1 MSENKNIPSVI
12 QLNNYVKPVLQ
23 EVKSK
28 EWILNG
34 ENNEYFDYVK
44 ERYIGSPTNSAII
57 NTYKALSFGK
67 GLSAKNANRK
77 PLDWVKLLS
86 ILPKNDLKK
95 VVDEYLLQGNAAF
108 QVIKNKGGNEPAKL
122 KHLPIKTLAPQKAN
136 EEGEVEGYWYCTS
149 WADYRK
155 EAHKPIYFSKWTPD
169 TSEDISILYIND
181 CETDTN
187 YYSLPNYQSGLQYA
201 QMEEE
206 ISNYYINHI
215 KNGFSFGYVVNMNN
229 GIPETP
235 EMRLE
240 IERKIKSQL
249 TGSSNAGK
257 MVVSFNNGKDAE
269 ITIVPLVESAS
280 HKQWETINK
289 ESEEKL
295 MRAHRVV
302 SPMLF
307 GIKNNSGL
315 GNNADELDTA
325 LKLTMDMVINPIQ
338 YFILDKLEPVLE
350 SAGIVL
356 DLYFKP
362 INEEEQQAEQE
373 QEQPQQLSDENPS
386 RLLID
391 LGEDAPDANEWELIS
406 SEAIN
411 GVPLEDS
418 KLQLAALPSTP
429 KNKSEQDNALF
440 KIRYI
445 YAGRKKGDAKSP
457 MRQFCQDMIRA
468 GKVYRKEDIDAAS
481 SKVIQKG
488 MGPGGSNTYDIF
500 LYKGGVNCN
509 HFFQRQI
516 YLRKNNKKIS
526 VNQAQKMI
534 LELDPSDRADVRLP
548 KNDPKVAQ
556 AASAANNFWK
566 L

>member
-1 MSENKNIPSVI
+1 
-12 QLNNYVKPVLQ
+12 
-23 EVKSK
+23 
-28 EWILNG
+28 
-34 ENNEYFDYVK
+34 
-44 ERYIGSPTNSAII
+44 
-57 NTYKALSFGK
+57 
-67 GLSAKNANRK
+67 
-77 PLDWVKLLS
+77 
-86 ILPKNDLKK
+86 
-95 VVDEYLLQGNAAF
+95 
-108 QVIKNKGGNEPAKL
+108 
-122 KHLPIKTLAPQKAN
+122 
-136 EEGEVEGYWYCTS
+136 
-149 WADYRK
+149 
-155 EAHKPIYFSKWTPD
+155 
-169 TSEDISILYIND
+169 
-181 CETDTN
+181 
-187 YYSLPNYQSGLQYA
+187 
-201 QMEEE
+201 
-206 ISNYYINHI
+206 
-215 KNGFSFGYVVNMNN
+215 MNN

-307 GIKNNSGL
+307 GIKNSTGL

-373 QEQPQQLSDENPS
+373 QEQPQQLSDQNPS
-386 RLLID
+386 RLLIE

-411 GVPLEDS
+411 GVPLADS

-440 KIRYI
+440 KIRYV
-445 YAGRKKGDAKSP
+445 YAGNPRGQ
-457 MRQFCQDMIRA
+457 RQFCKDMIA
-468 GKVYRKEDIDAAS
+468 ANKVYRKEDIDAAEN
-481 SKVIQKG
+481 KVIQKK
-488 MGPGGSNTYDIF
+488 MGPGGTNKYSVW

-509 HFFQRQI
+509 HFWQRQI

-556 AASAANNFWK
+556 AASASNNFWK